1 MVFRIIKD
9 HCIHFGMLFMQ
20 PWGLLWLVI
29 EDYSYQNIQHTDIS
43 IELWNISDIPTSPAS
58 EILSDHS
65 RSLRIDN

>member
-1 MVFRIIKD
+1 MDIRNGTFQQESKD
-9 HCIHFGMLFMQ
+9 
-20 PWGLLWLVI
+20 LLWLVI